1 VLFLYLNFATN
12 SVKIQGEMNM
22 KKSNEELM
30 RMNLQFFA
38 EGESVEAEGVN
49 ETEAAEQSDFEGEE
63 VSNESETEEAA
74 EPQTQTAEAN
84 AAFANMRRQLEA
96 AKRQQ
101 REVDEMYARQY
112 GNFSNPETGQPIRSA
127 KDYFDAMAAQE
138 RVNARAQMQEK
149 GIDPS
154 IIDSMIANSPVI
166 RQSKAATAELNGL
179 RAQQMLEND
188 YKEILELDPSLNS
201 AEEILNDPLMP
212 LMMDKVARGMSLVDA
227 YKIVNFD
234 KLSSQ
239 KGQAAKQAAINQVK
253 SKNHLATGAALNVA
267 DAGDEIPSNLV
278 EKFKETFPE
287 KSMKELKALYN
298 KTRR

>member
-1 VLFLYLNFATN
+1 
-12 SVKIQGEMNM
+12 M
-22 KKSNEELM
+22 KRNEYELP
-30 RMNLQFFA
+30 MNLQFFA
-38 EGESVEAEGVN
+38 EGEGNEGSENIQEVAEPETEVVESENENEGVN
-49 ETEAAEQSDFEGEE
+49 EE
-63 VSNESETEEAA
+63 VT

-166 RQSKAATAELNGL
+166 RQAKAATAELNGL

>member
-1 VLFLYLNFATN
+1 
-12 SVKIQGEMNM
+12 M
-22 KKSNEELM
+22 KKSNEELV

-49 ETEAAEQSDFEGEE
+49 ETELAQQSDLEGEE
-63 VSNESETEEAA
+63 VSNESETEEVA

-166 RQSKAATAELNGL
+166 RQAKAATEELNGL

-201 AEEILNDPLMP
+201 TDEILNDPLMP

-278 EKFKETFPE
+278 EKFKETFPD

>member
-1 VLFLYLNFATN
+1 
-12 SVKIQGEMNM
+12 MNM
-22 KKSNEELM
+22 KKSNEKLM

-49 ETEAAEQSDFEGEE
+49 ETEPAQQSDFEGEE
-63 VSNESETEEAA
+63 VSNESETEGAA

-166 RQSKAATAELNGL
+166 RQAKAATAELNGL

-201 AEEILNDPLMP
+201 TDEILNDPLMP

-278 EKFKETFPE
+278 EKFKEIFPE

>member
-1 VLFLYLNFATN
+1 
-12 SVKIQGEMNM
+12 M

-49 ETEAAEQSDFEGEE
+49 EAEPAQQSDFEGEE

-166 RQSKAATAELNGL
+166 RQAKAATAELNGL

-201 AEEILNDPLMP
+201 TDEILNDPLMP

-278 EKFKETFPE
+278 EKFKETFPD

>member
-1 VLFLYLNFATN
+1 
-12 SVKIQGEMNM
+12 M
-22 KKSNEELM
+22 KKSNEELV

-38 EGESVEAEGVN
+38 EGESVGAEGVN
-49 ETEAAEQSDFEGEE
+49 ETELAQQSDFEGEE

-166 RQSKAATAELNGL
+166 RQAKAATAELNGL

-201 AEEILNDPLMP
+201 TDEILNDPMMP

-278 EKFKETFPE
+278 EKFKENFPE

-298 KTRR
+298 MAIKAKKG

>member
-1 VLFLYLNFATN
+1 
-12 SVKIQGEMNM
+12 MNM

-166 RQSKAATAELNGL
+166 RQAKAATAELNGL

>member
-1 VLFLYLNFATN
+1 
-12 SVKIQGEMNM
+12 
-22 KKSNEELM
+22 
-30 RMNLQFFA
+30 
-38 EGESVEAEGVN
+38 
-49 ETEAAEQSDFEGEE
+49 
-63 VSNESETEEAA
+63 
-74 EPQTQTAEAN
+74 
-84 AAFANMRRQLEA
+84 
-96 AKRQQ
+96 
-101 REVDEMYARQY
+101 
-112 GNFSNPETGQPIRSA
+112 
-127 KDYFDAMAAQE
+127 
-138 RVNARAQMQEK
+138 
-149 GIDPS
+149 
-154 IIDSMIANSPVI
+154 
-166 RQSKAATAELNGL
+166 
-179 RAQQMLEND
+179 MLEND

-201 AEEILNDPLMP
+201 ADEILNDPLMP

-287 KSMKELKALYN
+287 KSIKELKALYN

>member
-1 VLFLYLNFATN
+1 
-12 SVKIQGEMNM
+12 M

-49 ETEAAEQSDFEGEE
+49 ETAPAEQSDFEGEE

-166 RQSKAATAELNGL
+166 RQAKAATAELNGL

-201 AEEILNDPLMP
+201 TDEILNDPLMP

>member
-1 VLFLYLNFATN
+1 
-12 SVKIQGEMNM
+12 M

-49 ETEAAEQSDFEGEE
+49 ETEPAQQSDLEGEE
-63 VSNESETEEAA
+63 VSNESVNEGAA

-112 GNFSNPETGQPIRSA
+112 GNFNNPETGQPIRSA

-166 RQSKAATAELNGL
+166 RQAKAATAELNGL

-201 AEEILNDPLMP
+201 TDEILNDPLMP

-278 EKFKETFPE
+278 ERFKETFPE

>member
-1 VLFLYLNFATN
+1 
-12 SVKIQGEMNM
+12 M

-38 EGESVEAEGVN
+38 EGESAEAEGVN
-49 ETEAAEQSDFEGEE
+49 ETELAQQSDFEGEE

-166 RQSKAATAELNGL
+166 RQAKAATAELNGL

-201 AEEILNDPLMP
+201 TDEILNDPMMP

-278 EKFKETFPE
+278 EKFKENFPE

-298 KTRR
+298 MAIKAKKG

>member
-1 VLFLYLNFATN
+1 
-12 SVKIQGEMNM
+12 M
-22 KKSNEELM
+22 KRNEYELP
-30 RMNLQFFA
+30 MNLQFFA
-38 EGESVEAEGVN
+38 EGEGNEGSENIQEVAEPETEVVESENENEGVN
-49 ETEAAEQSDFEGEE
+49 EE
-63 VSNESETEEAA
+63 VT

-166 RQSKAATAELNGL
+166 RQAKAATAELNGL

-278 EKFKETFPE
+278 EKFKENFPE

-298 KTRR
+298 MAIKAKKG

>member
-1 VLFLYLNFATN
+1 
-12 SVKIQGEMNM
+12 MNM

-49 ETEAAEQSDFEGEE
+49 ETELAQQSDFEGEE

-166 RQSKAATAELNGL
+166 RQAKAATAELNGL

-201 AEEILNDPLMP
+201 ADEILNDPLMP